1 MKLLPIKSVM
11 KIDRA
16 WIPLPKFLPFET
28 FPHRFLKKLTL
39 IISNLL
45 RNLGAIFGI
54 IGARKIGKS
63 INGNVLL
70 RLNKSYPLGN
80 KGFVLELPRD
90 RTIYNHVKRYGFWE
104 INESTFLALGLKT
117 AENKSDSKI
126 AFLDIGANTGLVTL
140 QVINHSNSESDFF
153 LFEPIPKHVGAI
165 RHNLGSMP
173 NVQINEFALS
183 NLNGSAFIYTDNYN
197 KGNSSLF
204 KAVVPEGKHIKT
216 LIELIDADEWC
227 KSNLKRYTGFVV
239 KSDTQGMDAL
249 ILSRISEKIWNAVEC
264 AIIEVWALPEINSL
278 SVVNLL
284 DKFQD
289 FSYVSWD
296 PFSGQL
302 VSIEE
307 IRDFWLSKNGNSR
320 NLYLSKVAPVI

>member
-1 MKLLPIKSVM
+1 M

-16 WIPLPKFLPFET
+16 WIPLPRLLPIKT
-28 FPHRFLKKLTL
+28 FPHRFLKKFTL
-39 IISNLL
+39 IIINLL
-45 RNLGAIFGI
+45 RNLGAISGI
-54 IGARKIGKS
+54 IGARKVGNS
-63 INGNVLL
+63 MNGNVLL

-80 KGFVLELPRD
+80 KGLVLELPRD
-90 RTIYNHVKRYGFWE
+90 RTIYNHVKRYGCWE
-104 INESTFLALGLKT
+104 INESIFLSLGLKA

-140 QVINHSNSESDFF
+140 QVINHLNSESDFF
-153 LFEPIPKHVGAI
+153 LFEPIPKHVDAI
-165 RHNLGSMP
+165 RHNLGKMP

-204 KAVVPEGKHIKT
+204 KAVVSEGKHVKT
-216 LIELIDADEWC
+216 LTHLVDADEWC
-227 KSNLKRYTGFVV
+227 KSNLKSYTGFVV
-239 KSDTQGMDAL
+239 KSDTQGMDSL
-249 ILSRISEKIWNAVEC
+249 ILSRIPEKIWSAVEC
-264 AIIEVWALPEINSL
+264 AVIEVWALPEINSL

-284 DKFQD
+284 DRFQD
-289 FSYVSWD
+289 FSYASWD

-302 VSIEE
+302 VSTEQ
-307 IRDFWLSKNGNSR
+307 IRDFWLSKNGDSR